1 MPDLSMMH
9 ASLQQIRQQIWPLM
23 DALYK
28 GAPEEVNERNR
39 RLNEL
44 DRVAKRLAI
53 MIRDINSAQH
63 LQDARAS
70 GLYNIPRDSRYSVA
84 QSIHQQQNDLAALRR
99 QAEDLA
105 SVVKDLLDK
114 NGLLSPAQK
123 AMKINDLVENV
134 TKALENQHALS
145 ELGMSNTPTIR
156 ALHGPDPST
165 GLLHIF
171 LFIYLAIEKYKK
183 RI

>member
-1 MPDLSMMH
+1 MPDLSMMR
-9 ASLQQIRQQIWPLM
+9 ANLQQIRQQIWPLM

-44 DRVAKRLAI
+44 DRIAKRLAI

-70 GLYNIPRDSRYSVA
+70 GLYNVPRDARYSA
-84 QSIHQQQNDLAALRR
+84 SQSIQQQQNDLAALRK
-99 QAEDLA
+99 QAEDFA
-105 SVVKDLLDK
+105 SVVKELLDK
-114 NGLLSPAQK
+114 NGLLSPAQR

-145 ELGMSNTPTIR
+145 ELGMPNGPIIR
-156 ALHGPDPST
+156 APHESASVT
-165 GLLHIF
+165 GLAPILI
-171 LFIYLAIEKYKK
+171 FIYLAIQKYRKK
-183 RI
+183 T